1 MRVLLI
7 EDDTGLADALS
18 GFLRAHGLVADVAV
32 SLEEARQ
39 LLPLAQWG
47 AVLVDRQLPD
57 GDGLILVSTAR
68 HLAPEA
74 SILILTAMDQ
84 ISDRITGL
92 DAGADDYLVKP
103 FDPQE
108 LLARLRAVERRRGR
122 GPDVVVNLGRLSID
136 LARRCVEVAGQPV
149 ELTAKEWTLI
159 KAMAT
164 RLDRIHSRESLLN
177 ELYGFSEETG
187 SNTLEVFISNLR
199 RKIGHQHIQT
209 YRGMGYRLQAAA

>member
-1 MRVLLI
+1 V
-7 EDDTGLADALS
+7 
-18 GFLRAHGLVADVAV
+18 
-32 SLEEARQ
+32 
-39 LLPLAQWG
+39 
-47 AVLVDRQLPD
+47 
-57 GDGLILVSTAR
+57 R

-74 SILILTAMDQ
+74 SILILTARDQ